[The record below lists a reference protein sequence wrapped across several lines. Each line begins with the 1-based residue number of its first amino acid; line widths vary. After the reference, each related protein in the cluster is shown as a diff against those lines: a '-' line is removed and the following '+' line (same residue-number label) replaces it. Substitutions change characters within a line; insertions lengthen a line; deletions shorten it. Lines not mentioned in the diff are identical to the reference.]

1 MHTIVLKVDEFVALA
16 ASRGHTT
23 YEQQAEATGLGQGT
37 MHRIRNGEPV
47 SSTTIAAI
55 CSTYGADFDALF
67 TFGMVKPKHV
77 PPVPSV
83 RPVRRMRAAAA

>member
-1 MHTIVLKVDEFVALA
+1 MHTIVLQVDAFVALA

-37 MHRIRNGEPV
+37 LHRIRNGEPV

-55 CSTYGADFDALF
+55 CSTYDVPFEDVF
-67 TFGMVKPKHV
+67 TFGTVKPKRV
-77 PPVPSV
+77 PAIPRS
-83 RPVRRMRAAAA
+83 RRVKAAAA